1 MRKKVLPIVAVFSVF
16 IFLMGTA
23 TVSFAAKAASSD
35 QVKAI
40 QTALNNE
47 GYKLVVDGKMGKKT
61 HAALMKFQKSKG
73 LPATGKADEAT
84 LKKLGVK

>member
-1 MRKKVLPIVAVFSVF
+1 MRKKALHVVVVVSVF
-16 IFLMGTA
+16 IFLMA
-23 TVSFAAKAASSD
+23 SAMDSFAAKAAPSD
-35 QVKAI
+35 QVKAV

-61 HAALMKFQKSKG
+61 HDALMKFQKAKG
-73 LPATGKADEAT
+73 LPATGKADDAT